1 MKKFLLIVV
10 AAFVAANVSAA
21 NGVKKVNFPKAQKA
35 MVAPDARLGLVSKSL
50 NAAML
55 AMSEQKAE
63 MSAKVIQK
71 APDASEL
78 IPCYAE
84 ETGMYLPSY
93 GFVDQYMY
101 DGASYLVQ
109 DGKAYFA
116 PFADLG
122 MVEGVVEAG
131 AKNAYSEFG
140 ADSITFTCSSIAT
153 STATGEKLYLEPCD
167 FNLNDDWTVVRK
179 DGAKTFGAYY
189 FAENGE
195 LYVPEIL
202 ALFVEDPL
210 EKNPNSHYDVL
221 YPLDLMPK
229 SAYEEYSS
237 KAIVSA
243 YGLASGATHANDNAV
258 AVFGDDCIYV
268 KGAEMA
274 FNPDSWVKFVVDEND
289 ESIYNMPW
297 QGLSQATLNDGTPAL
312 LRAYGVIPQD
322 GGTVRLNYVDL
333 DGDGYVDDC
342 PTVFRWSENA
352 DETSS
357 LISTNGT
364 EFSAMIYTA
373 DDGILG
379 FYEVYGSL
387 NVTITY
393 ETITGITDV
402 KVNKQQN
409 DAIYNIAG
417 QRVAKDYKGLVI
429 KNGKKYLV
437 K

>member
-10 AAFVAANVSAA
+10 AAFAAANVSAA
-21 NGVKKVNFPKAQKA
+21 NGVKKANFPKAQKA
-35 MVAPDARLGLVSKSL
+35 MVAPDAHLGILSKSL
-50 NAAML
+50 NAAMQ

-63 MSAKVIQK
+63 MSAKTIQK

-84 ETGMYLPSY
+84 ETGMYLPSF
-93 GFVDQYMY
+93 GFVDQFMY

-131 AKNAYSEFG
+131 VQNMYSVLG

-153 STATGEKLYLEPCD
+153 LTATGEKLYLEPCNWVD
-167 FNLNDDWTVVRK
+167 YTAVRM

-189 FAENGE
+189 FAEYGE

-202 ALFVEDPL
+202 ALFVEEPM
-210 EKNPNSHYDVL
+210 EKNPISPSDVL
-221 YPLDLMPK
+221 YPLDLMPQ
-229 SAYEEYSS
+229 SLYAEYTS
-237 KAIVSA
+237 KANASA
-243 YGLASGATHANDNAV
+243 VGGFDGTPYATNNAI
-258 AVFGDDCIYV
+258 AVFGEDCVYV
-268 KGAEMA
+268 KGAEMS
-274 FNPDSWVKFVVDEND
+274 FNPDAWMKFAMDEND
-289 ESIYNMPW
+289 ESLYNVSAL
-297 QGLSQATLNDGTPAL
+297 QGFTQITYKGDPGILVMVGAKHDGSSVT
-312 LRAYGVIPQD
+312 GFTGSSIMDSNVSFKW
-322 GGTVRLNYVDL
+322 VD
-333 DGDGYVDDC
+333 
-342 PTVFRWSENA
+342 NA
-352 DETSS
+352 DETSTLS
-357 LISTNGT
+357 ILDNTAMGNYIIASTAEGV
-364 EFSAMIYTA
+364 S
-373 DDGILG
+373 GLG
-379 FYEVYGSL
+379 FFEAFA
-387 NVTITY
+387 NMTINITY
-393 ETITGITDV
+393 ESITGINEI
-402 KVNKQQN
+402 KVNKQQS

>member
-10 AAFVAANVSAA
+10 AAFAAANVSAA
-21 NGVKKVNFPKAQKA
+21 NGVKKANFPKAQKA
-35 MVAPDARLGLVSKSL
+35 MVAPDAHLGILSKSL
-50 NAAML
+50 NAAMQ

-63 MSAKVIQK
+63 MSAKTIQK

-84 ETGMYLPSY
+84 ETGMYLPSF
-93 GFVDQYMY
+93 GFVDQFMY

-131 AKNAYSEFG
+131 VQNMYSELG

-153 STATGEKLYLEPCD
+153 LKATGEKLYLEPCNWVD
-167 FNLNDDWTVVRK
+167 YTAVRM

-189 FAENGE
+189 FAEYGE

-202 ALFVEDPL
+202 ALFVEEPM
-210 EKNPNSHYDVL
+210 EKNPISPSDVL
-221 YPLDLMPK
+221 YPMDLMPQ
-229 SAYEEYSS
+229 SLYAEYTS
-237 KAIVSA
+237 KANASA
-243 YGLASGATHANDNAV
+243 VGGFDGTPYATNNAI
-258 AVFGDDCIYV
+258 AVFGEDCVYV
-268 KGAEMA
+268 KGAEMS
-274 FNPDSWVKFVVDEND
+274 FNPDAWIKFAMDEND
-289 ESIYNMPW
+289 ESLYNVSAL
-297 QGLSQATLNDGTPAL
+297 QGFTQITYKGDPGILVMEGAKHDGSSVTGFTGSSL
-312 LRAYGVIPQD
+312 MDSNVSFKW
-322 GGTVRLNYVDL
+322 VD
-333 DGDGYVDDC
+333 
-342 PTVFRWSENA
+342 NA
-352 DETSS
+352 DETSTLS
-357 LISTNGT
+357 ILDNTAMGNYIIASTAEGV
-364 EFSAMIYTA
+364 S
-373 DDGILG
+373 GLG
-379 FYEVYGSL
+379 FYEAFA
-387 NVTITY
+387 NMTINITY
-393 ETITGITDV
+393 ESIVGINEV
-402 KVNKQQN
+402 KGNKQQN

>member
-10 AAFVAANVSAA
+10 AAFAATNVSAA

-35 MVAPDARLGLVSKSL
+35 MVAPDARLCLVSKSL
-50 NAAML
+50 NAAMQ

-101 DGASYLVQ
+101 EGASYLVQ
-109 DGKAYFA
+109 DGKAYLK

-131 AKNAYSEFG
+131 VKNTYSELG

-153 STATGEKLYLEPCD
+153 LTSTGVKLYLEPCD
-167 FNLNDDWTVVRK
+167 FDRENWIVVRK

-274 FNPDSWVKFVVDEND
+274 FNPESWVKFVADEND

-297 QGLSQATLNDGTPAL
+297 QGLSQASYSGTPAL
-312 LRAYGVIPQD
+312 LRAYGVIPQGD
-322 GGTVRLNYVDL
+322 GTVRLNYIDL

-342 PTVFRWSENA
+342 PTVFRWSDNT
-352 DETSS
+352 DDTSS
-357 LISTNGT
+357 LTSTNGT

-373 DDGILG
+373 EDGILG

-393 ETITGITDV
+393 ESITGINEI
-402 KVNKQQN
+402 KGNKQQN